1 MDSTTLRIVLLVLG
15 LVFLAAIYVYET
27 RRRKRASAQAK
38 RRVAPQ
44 MREPEMRDYPE
55 IGHGRSHLEA
65 ASGHEEDDTW
75 VSWDEEETEP
85 LKDDVDYLTD
95 LRADDEPDTELSL
108 ENDEEFEMPEQQELF
123 GFSAQEASP
132 VDVPKLIIQINI
144 KAKGAPFPGL
154 DIHKAMRE
162 TGLVM
167 GKLNIYQRLVGG
179 DQQHP
184 QFNLASMVEP
194 GVFPAKEKDLVGFAT
209 PGLTLFT
216 QLPVPGDSMA
226 VFSDMLFTAERLAA
240 ILGGDLQDGSHS
252 ALTKQTIEHLRG
264 QIMEHRRQVQLARS
278 KA

>member
-1 MDSTTLRIVLLVLG
+1 MDATTLRIVLLVLG
-15 LVFLAAIYVYET
+15 LVFLAAIYLYET
-27 RRRKRASAQAK
+27 RRRKRDSAQAK
-38 RRVAPQ
+38 RRVAPE
-44 MREPEMRDYPE
+44 MREPELKDYPE
-55 IGHGRSHLEA
+55 FDARERSRDGHDPQH
-65 ASGHEEDDTW
+65 EDDTW
-75 VSWDEEETEP
+75 VNWDEDETEP
-85 LKDDVDYLTD
+85 LRDGEDYVSEMH
-95 LRADDEPDTELSL
+95 ADDEPDTELEL
-108 ENDEEFEMPEQQELF
+108 ENDDAFVMPEQQELF

-144 KAKGAPFPGL
+144 KSKSEPFPGL
-154 DIHKAMRE
+154 DIHKAMLE
-162 TGLVM
+162 TGMVM
-167 GKLNIYQRLVGG
+167 GKLNIYQRLAAG

-194 GVFPAKEKDLVGFAT
+194 GVFPGKEKDLAGFAT

-240 ILGGDLQDGSHS
+240 ILGGELQDETHS